1 MVAESTR
8 WLLRLR
14 IWHTIRSMW
23 IAIRPIFRPGW
34 LFKRMCCKKIQL
46 LFNLNSAGRLKVLWS
61 MLWVNFLLPTSS
73 LVSKLGTACSSPPE
87 FEPEVLKWWYCLHIF
102 FFPISFFSKMSFVS
116 KEKSFWKKIWNG
128 NKSSFWKTTYV
139 HVYWHMYVYIHT
151 ITPNTYIYIHTNMS
165 VKKTTVTSQNVW
177 PRIDLN
183 SVINSLIN

>member
-23 IAIRPIFRPGW
+23 IAIWPIFRPGW

-102 FFPISFFSKMSFVS
+102 FFLYLFFPKCLLFLKKSHFGRKSEMGISLHF
-116 KEKSFWKKIWNG
+116 G
-128 NKSSFWKTTYV
+128 TQ
-139 HVYWHMYVYIHT
+139 HMYMYIDICMYIYIQSHL
-151 ITPNTYIYIHTNMS
+151 IHTYIYTQICQW
-165 VKKTTVTSQNVW
+165 KKQPWLLRMFGPELTW
-177 PRIDLN
+177 IR
-183 SVINSLIN
+183 